1 MCSTLGSTMGP
12 RVLICG
18 LLQKPTEAKKSNIN
32 YHLSRFY
39 PQIIGPHKRK

>member
-1 MCSTLGSTMGP
+1 MCFVSTPIFWLEL
-12 RVLICG
+12 LIHG
-18 LLQKPTEAKKSNIN
+18 LWQKPTEAKKSNIN

>member
-1 MCSTLGSTMGP
+1 MHCMGIGAQL
-12 RVLICG
+12 LIVDVVCD
-18 LLQKPTEAKKSNIN
+18 LQKPMETKKSNIN